1 MLEVNLHYPVYLVK
15 LIRINEIST
24 SMQFPAR
31 RAYHTIYDTSLAE
44 SIRYAAEND
53 WNGIVPDLSVPI
65 FSPEKITSRERTM
78 LRELS
83 NEFSIEWGFHAPG
96 DDVSL
101 LSTYPSIRS
110 GILSYFKQIINL
122 ARELSAGP
130 TNMVIHAGIPPS
142 FRKAGNQPV
151 DGFSQQYQSV
161 YAQVLRENL
170 SDLLTHARPQVKL
183 VIENVNWTPL
193 VREVIEHLIPQGLK
207 LCLDIPKLYGLD
219 LKIREADWSLFQRY
233 KGSIEVVHIHD
244 VIPQIGEHQVVGNGL
259 IDFQETLAFLSKLSA
274 KPQYVFE
281 VRPREEAHRSLAN
294 IGQIMKIFNYNL

>member
-1 MLEVNLHYPVYLVK
+1 
-15 LIRINEIST
+15 
-24 SMQFPAR
+24 MQFPTR

-53 WNGIVPDLSVPI
+53 WNGIVPDLGVPI
-65 FSPEKITSRERTM
+65 FSPERITSRERTM

-83 NEFSIEWGFHAPG
+83 EELSIEWGFHAPG

-101 LSTYPSIRS
+101 LSTYPPVRS
-110 GILSYFKQIINL
+110 GVITYFKQIINL
-122 ARELSAGP
+122 ARELSVGP
-130 TNMVIHAGIPPS
+130 TNMVIHAGVPPS

-151 DGFSQQYQSV
+151 DGFSQLYQSV

-170 SDLLTHARPQVKL
+170 SELLTHARPQVRL
-183 VIENVNWTPL
+183 VIENDNWTPF
-193 VREVIEHLIPQGLK
+193 VREVIERLIPQGLK
-207 LCLDIPKLYGLD
+207 LCLDIPRLYGLD
-219 LKIREADWSLFQRY
+219 LKIREADWNLFQRY

-244 VIPQIGEHQVVGNGL
+244 VIPQIGSHQVVGNGL
-259 IDFQETLAFLSKLSA
+259 IDFQVTLAFLSKLSV

-294 IGQIMKIFNYNL
+294 IGQIMKIFNYDL